1 MGSLINLFIGGF
13 VMEKDENSN
22 RNLKD
27 ENAVERNN
35 LSTARKEGL
44 RRGAVTAA
52 VIGIIILIVAGVIG
66 YSMHV
71 REHDKQLAMM
81 ENQKNMYTTQLA
93 SRDSTINDWLL
104 TIDQIEKD
112 LSLIKQKENMVTLKS
127 SGSELSG
134 DKRAQVLADIKDINT
149 LLDNNRKKIASLN
162 AIISSSNGT
171 IKGLQARVTT
181 LETTLKQY
189 ESNIAE
195 LKVALEKKDF
205 EINQLNV
212 KVAGLDSTVSKQ
224 GDEIKGQTEK
234 LNQAY
239 VVSGTF
245 KELKEK
251 GIISKEGFLGIGKKG
266 SLIADVPEKS
276 FTKIDITQTKMIP
289 VHSKAAK
296 LITKHPSNSY
306 AMVPEAGDKV
316 AYIEV
321 KDPEM
326 FWKISKYAVVEI
338 GK

>member
-1 MGSLINLFIGGF
+1 
-13 VMEKDENSN
+13 MEKDEISN

-27 ENAVERNN
+27 ENAVERNK
-35 LSTARKEGL
+35 LSNARKAGL
-44 RRGAVTAA
+44 MRGAVTSAI
-52 VIGIIILIVAGVIG
+52 IGLLILIVAGFIG
-66 YSMHV
+66 YSMHT
-71 REHDKQLAMM
+71 REYDKQQAMM
-81 ENQKNMYTTQLA
+81 ENQKDMYTRQLV
-93 SRDSTINDWLL
+93 SRDSSINTWLL
-104 TIDQIEKD
+104 SIDQIEKD
-112 LSLIKQKENMVTLKS
+112 LSLIKQKENMVSLNS
-127 SGSELSG
+127 SESELSG

-149 LLDNNRKKIASLN
+149 LLENNKKKIATLN
-162 AIISSSNGT
+162 SIISSSNGT
-171 IKGLQARVTT
+171 IKGLQARVST
-181 LETTLKQY
+181 LETTLNQY

-195 LKVALEKKDF
+195 LKVTLEKKDF
-205 EINQLNV
+205 QITQLNGN
-212 KVAGLDSTVSKQ
+212 VAVLDSTVAQQ

-251 GIISKEGFLGIGKKG
+251 GIISKEGFLGMGKKG
-266 SLIADVPEKS
+266 TLMADVPEKS
-276 FTKIDITQTKMIP
+276 FTKIDITETKMIP

-306 AMVPEAGDKV
+306 SMVPEAGDKI
-316 AYIEV
+316 AYIEI